1 MNSLKIRLKDKASEI
16 SVNGTRI
23 DKVTAYEVKQDATQ
37 WGARVKIEFIADGE
51 IDLNINPTAL
61 PQ

>member
-1 MNSLKIRLKDKASEI
+1 MNSLRIHLKDKSSEI

-23 DKVTAYEVKQDATQ
+23 DKVTAYEVKQDAAQ
-37 WGARVKIEFIADGE
+37 WGAHVKLEFVADGE
-51 IDLNINPTAL
+51 VDLDINPTAS